1 VVGVSTVILAA
12 FLARQ
17 VELPFLQAF
26 RQALFQ
32 VVSIL
37 TTTGYASVDF
47 EQWPA
52 FGQFVLI
59 LLMFLGGCAGS
70 TGGGMKHVRLVLL
83 MKHAYWQLYHLVHP
97 RAVASLRLGQQN
109 ITGDVLQGV
118 QAFFVLYLISFAVA
132 TLCLT
137 FVGVDIVTTL
147 SAVASALGNVGP
159 GLAGVGPFDDYAWL
173 PATAKWLLA
182 ACMLLGRL
190 EFSALLVLCLSSFWK
205 S

>member
-1 VVGVSTVILAA
+1 
-12 FLARQ
+12 
-17 VELPFLQAF
+17 
-26 RQALFQ
+26 
-32 VVSIL
+32 
-37 TTTGYASVDF
+37 
-47 EQWPA
+47 
-52 FGQFVLI
+52 
-59 LLMFLGGCAGS
+59 
-70 TGGGMKHVRLVLL
+70 
-83 MKHAYWQLYHLVHP
+83 
-97 RAVASLRLGQQN
+97 
-109 ITGDVLQGV
+109 VLQGV

-137 FVGVDIVTTL
+137 FMGVDIVTTI

-159 GLAGVGPFDDYAWL
+159 GLARVGPFDDYAWL